1 MGIIAEYLKTKFKFD
16 FLGGYVYFNK
26 HNEELRDFMLK
37 NNHKNYIV
45 LGAYNPYPILNSEET
60 NLKLHQDL
68 LGKIKNDYSY
78 FEGLGYSSDEN
89 YHEKHLIIFDMDI
102 DQGIEL
108 GNHYGQLAIC
118 YGNSMQMGLLVI
130 K

>member
-1 MGIIAEYLKTKFKFD
+1 MAIISEYLKTKFKFD

-26 HNEELRDFMLK
+26 HNEELRDYMLK

-45 LGAYNPYPILNSEET
+45 LGAYNPYPVVNPDES
-60 NLKLHQDL
+60 NLKVHEDL
-68 LGKIKNDYSY
+68 LNRVKGDYLC
-78 FEGLGYSSDEN
+78 FEGIGYSCDEN
-89 YHEKHLIIFDMDI
+89 YYEKHLIVFDMDI

-108 GNHYGQLAIC
+108 GNHYRQLAIC
-118 YGNSMQMGLLVI
+118 YGNLMQMCLLVI